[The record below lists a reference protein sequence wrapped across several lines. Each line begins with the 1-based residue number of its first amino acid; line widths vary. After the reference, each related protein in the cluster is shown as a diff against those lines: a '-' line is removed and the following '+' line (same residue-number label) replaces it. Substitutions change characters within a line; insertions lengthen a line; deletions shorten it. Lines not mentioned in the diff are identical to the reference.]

1 MPVCLPNYWYLSV
14 TNNIPM
20 LRSTIRLFLVLI
32 TLTVIMVSWLSGQLG
47 SSRIQIL
54 IGVLIG
60 ISIIA
65 FILLN
70 VADRREEARR
80 RKERESKKRP
90 EVDPDRPRPKRAD
103 VDYSLKERKSGLT
116 WGGGN
121 IKASEAKRGT
131 KRTFLGK

>member
-1 MPVCLPNYWYLSV
+1 
-14 TNNIPM
+14 M

-54 IGVLIG
+54 IGALTVV
-60 ISIIA
+60 SIIS
-65 FILLN
+65 FFLLN
-70 VADRREEARR
+70 VADRRDEAKR
-80 RKERESKKRP
+80 RKERESKKHP
-90 EVDPDRPRPKRAD
+90 EADPDRPGPKRAD
-103 VDYSLKERKSGLT
+103 VDYSLKERRSGLT

-121 IKASEAKRGT
+121 IKASEARRGT